1 MEFNTKQVVK
11 GTVWMSMSTGVV
23 AFFQLLSLVVLTRFL
38 SKSEF
43 GVVAIVNMV
52 LGIVHAMAD
61 LGFSAVVMH
70 KSNLSEKEFSSLYW
84 IQLILFTVMFLVSI
98 AISPLIASYYNESS
112 LSYLIPIS
120 LSALVFMGIGM
131 LYNTMLQK
139 NKEFRILAIRNIIAS
154 STSFIIALLLAI
166 WGFGVFSLILSTLFQ
181 TAFLHLWNFFSGI
194 KYIRVQRYISLKE
207 VKPLIKI
214 GLYQTGTQLIDF
226 ISSRLDILIIG
237 KILGVDLLGVYNL
250 VKELVIKV
258 YALLN
263 SVANKVALPYFA
275 EMQSNF
281 DQLGKAYCS
290 FIKKISLFNFPLCI
304 LLGSLSP
311 YLLVCLYGD
320 SYVDAVPILTVMAVW
335 GMLASVGNPINNI
348 IVSVGR
354 TDLSFKYVIIRLIIT
369 IPILS
374 LAAYHGLMATA
385 IATVLCEAITLTAS
399 WYMELWKTISL
410 KFKSFFS
417 VFIYDLLISVIIIVV
432 VNFVITSMPPM
443 QKYVGLLISFVITV
457 GVYLFFTVVFR
468 RRNLTEMKN
477 LAILFINNIRHK
489 K

>member
-1 MEFNTKQVVK
+1 MKVNSKQVVN

-52 LGIVHAMAD
+52 LGIVHTMAD

-70 KSNLSEKEFSSLYW
+70 KNNLSEKEFSSLYW
-84 IQLILFTVMFLVSI
+84 IQLILFTLMFLVSI
-98 AISPLIASYYNESS
+98 AISPLIASYYNEPS

-139 NKEFRILAIRNIIAS
+139 NKEFRTLAIRNIIAS

-166 WGFGVFSLILSTLFQ
+166 FGLGVFSLVLSTLFQ
-181 TAFLHLWNFFSGI
+181 TAFLHLWNYFSGI
-194 KYIRVQRYISLKE
+194 KYIKVQRYICFKE

-214 GLYQTGTQLIDF
+214 GLYQTGTQLIDY
-226 ISSRLDILIIG
+226 ISSKLDILIIG

-250 VKELVIKV
+250 VKELVVKV

-263 SVANKVALPYFA
+263 SIANKVALPYFA
-275 EMQSNF
+275 EMQNNH

-290 FIKKISLFNFPLCI
+290 FIRRISLFNFPLCI

-311 YLLVCLYGD
+311 YLLICLYGD
-320 SYVDAVPILTVMAVW
+320 NYIDAVPVLTVMSVW

-354 TDLSFKYVIIRLIIT
+354 TDLSFRYVIIRFIIT
-369 IPILS
+369 IPIIS
-374 LAAYHGLMATA
+374 LAAYQGLIATT
-385 IATVLCEAITLTAS
+385 IATVLCEAISLIVS

-417 VFIYDLLISVIIIVV
+417 VFTQDFLISIVIIVV
-432 VNFVITSMPPM
+432 VNYIITSIPPM
-443 QKYVGLLISFVITV
+443 QKYVGLLISSLITV
-457 GVYLFFTVVFR
+457 GVYLVLTMILR
-468 RRNLTEMKN
+468 RRNLIEIKSMV
-477 LAILFINNIRHK
+477 ALFINNMRH
-489 K
+489 

>member
-1 MEFNTKQVVK
+1 MKVNTKQVVK

-52 LGIVHAMAD
+52 LGIVHTMAD

-84 IQLILFTVMFLVSI
+84 IQLILFSVMFLVSI
-98 AISPLIASYYNESS
+98 AISPLIANYYNEPS

-139 NKEFRILAIRNIIAS
+139 NKEFRTIAIRNIIAS

-194 KYIRVQRYISLKE
+194 KYIRVKRYISLKE

-214 GLYQTGTQLIDF
+214 GLYQTGTQLIDY
-226 ISSRLDILIIG
+226 ISSKLDILIIG

-250 VKELVIKV
+250 VKELVVKV

-263 SVANKVALPYFA
+263 SIANKVALPYFA
-275 EMQSNF
+275 EMQNNF
-281 DQLGKAYCS
+281 EQLGKAYCS
-290 FIKKISLFNFPLCI
+290 FIKRLSLFNFPLCV

-320 SYVDAVPILTVMAVW
+320 NYVDAVPILTVMAVW

-374 LAAYHGLMATA
+374 IAAYYGLMATA
-385 IATVLCEAITLTAS
+385 IATVLCEAITLIAS

-410 KFKSFFS
+410 KFKPFFS
-417 VFIYDLLISVIIIVV
+417 VFIFDLLISIIVIIV
-432 VNFVITSMPPM
+432 VNFVIASIPHM
-443 QKYVGLLISFVITV
+443 QKYVGLVISSMITV
-457 GVYLFFTVVFR
+457 GVYVVFSIVFR
-468 RRNLTEMKN
+468 KNNLTEMKDM
-477 LAILFINNIRHK
+477 AVLFLNNMRH
-489 K
+489 

>member
-1 MEFNTKQVVK
+1 MKVNTKQVVK

-52 LGIVHAMAD
+52 LGIVHTMAD

-84 IQLILFTVMFLVSI
+84 IQLILFSVMFLVSI
-98 AISPLIASYYNESS
+98 AISPLIANYYNEPS

-139 NKEFRILAIRNIIAS
+139 NKEFRTLAIRNIIAS

-214 GLYQTGTQLIDF
+214 GLYQTGTQLIDY
-226 ISSRLDILIIG
+226 ISSKLDILIIG

-250 VKELVIKV
+250 VKELVVKV

-263 SVANKVALPYFA
+263 SIANKVALPYFA
-275 EMQSNF
+275 EMQNNF
-281 DQLGKAYCS
+281 EQLGKAYCS
-290 FIKKISLFNFPLCI
+290 FIKRLSLFNFPLCV

-320 SYVDAVPILTVMAVW
+320 NYVDAVPILTVMAVW
-335 GMLASVGNPINNI
+335 GMLASIGNPINNI

-374 LAAYHGLMATA
+374 IAAYYGLMATA
-385 IATVLCEAITLTAS
+385 IATVLCEAITLIAS
-399 WYMELWKTISL
+399 WYMELWRTISL
-410 KFKSFFS
+410 KFKPFFS
-417 VFIYDLLISVIIIVV
+417 VFIFDLLISIIVIIV
-432 VNFVITSMPPM
+432 VNFVIASIPHM
-443 QKYVGLLISFVITV
+443 QKYVGLVISSMITV
-457 GVYLFFTVVFR
+457 GVYVVFSIVFR
-468 RRNLTEMKN
+468 KNNLTEMRDM
-477 LAILFINNIRHK
+477 AVLFLNNMRH
-489 K
+489 

>member
-1 MEFNTKQVVK
+1 MKVNTKQVVK

-52 LGIVHAMAD
+52 LGIVHTMAD

-84 IQLILFTVMFLVSI
+84 IQLILFSVMFLVSI
-98 AISPLIASYYNESS
+98 AISPLIANYYNEPS
-112 LSYLIPIS
+112 LSYLVPIS

-139 NKEFRILAIRNIIAS
+139 NKEFRTIAIRNIIAS

-194 KYIRVQRYISLKE
+194 KYIRVKRYISLKE

-214 GLYQTGTQLIDF
+214 GLYQTGTQLIDY
-226 ISSRLDILIIG
+226 ISSKLDILIIG

-250 VKELVIKV
+250 VKELVVKV

-263 SVANKVALPYFA
+263 SIANKVALPYFA
-275 EMQSNF
+275 EMQNNF
-281 DQLGKAYCS
+281 EQLGKAYCS
-290 FIKKISLFNFPLCI
+290 FIKRLSLFNFPLCV

-320 SYVDAVPILTVMAVW
+320 NYVDAVPILTVMAVW

-374 LAAYHGLMATA
+374 IAAYYGLMATA
-385 IATVLCEAITLTAS
+385 IATVLCEAITLIAS

-410 KFKSFFS
+410 KFKPFFS
-417 VFIYDLLISVIIIVV
+417 VFIFDLLISIIVIIV
-432 VNFVITSMPPM
+432 VNFVIASIPHM
-443 QKYVGLLISFVITV
+443 QKYVGLVISSMITV
-457 GVYLFFTVVFR
+457 GVYVVFSIVFR
-468 RRNLTEMKN
+468 KNNLTEMKDM
-477 LAILFINNIRHK
+477 AVLFLNNMRH
-489 K
+489 

>member
-1 MEFNTKQVVK
+1 MKVNTKQVVK
-11 GTVWMSMSTGVV
+11 GTVWMSMSTGAV

-52 LGIVHAMAD
+52 LGIVHTMAD

-84 IQLILFTVMFLVSI
+84 IQLILFSVMFLVSI
-98 AISPLIASYYNESS
+98 AISPLIANYYNEPS

-139 NKEFRILAIRNIIAS
+139 NKEFRTLAIRNIIAS

-214 GLYQTGTQLIDF
+214 GLYQTGTQLIDY
-226 ISSRLDILIIG
+226 ISSKLDILIIG

-250 VKELVIKV
+250 VKELVVKV

-263 SVANKVALPYFA
+263 SIANKVALPYFA
-275 EMQSNF
+275 EMQNNF
-281 DQLGKAYCS
+281 EQLGKAYCS
-290 FIKKISLFNFPLCI
+290 FIKRLSLFNFPLCV

-320 SYVDAVPILTVMAVW
+320 NYVDAVPILTVMAVW

-374 LAAYHGLMATA
+374 IAAYYGLMATA
-385 IATVLCEAITLTAS
+385 IATVLCEAITLIAS

-410 KFKSFFS
+410 KFKPFFS
-417 VFIYDLLISVIIIVV
+417 VFIFDLLISIIVIIV
-432 VNFVITSMPPM
+432 VNFVIASIPHM
-443 QKYVGLLISFVITV
+443 QKYVGLVISSMITV
-457 GVYLFFTVVFR
+457 GVYVVFSIVFR
-468 RRNLTEMKN
+468 KNNLTEMKDM
-477 LAILFINNIRHK
+477 AVLFINNMRH
-489 K
+489 